1 MKAIINSLLGIPLQV
16 RSNMPGMNKEIT
28 QLEATILLPAVC
40 IIFVVV
46 IIASIAISVQKHKH

>member
-16 RSNMPGMNKEIT
+16 HSNNPGMNKEIT
-28 QLEATILLPAVC
+28 QLEVTILLPAVC

-46 IIASIAISVQKHKH
+46 IIAGIAISAQKHKH